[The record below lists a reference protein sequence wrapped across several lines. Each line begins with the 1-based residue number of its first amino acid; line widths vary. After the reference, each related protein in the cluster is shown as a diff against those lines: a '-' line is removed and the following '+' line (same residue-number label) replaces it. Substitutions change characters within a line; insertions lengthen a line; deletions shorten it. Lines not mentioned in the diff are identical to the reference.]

1 MNQLLVTLYVWQLTA
16 TDKLKQRRE
25 AGQGSLEYIAAIA
38 VAAIIILAVVTAVN
52 DADLGAEPSCVEV
65 PEIDAVEEDATIVRI
80 VEAQH

>member
-16 TDKLKQRRE
+16 GDKLKQRRE

-52 DADLGAEPSCVEV
+52 DADLGAW
-65 PEIDAVEEDATIVRI
+65 ATGLINKI
-80 VEAQH
+80 KSSTGGA